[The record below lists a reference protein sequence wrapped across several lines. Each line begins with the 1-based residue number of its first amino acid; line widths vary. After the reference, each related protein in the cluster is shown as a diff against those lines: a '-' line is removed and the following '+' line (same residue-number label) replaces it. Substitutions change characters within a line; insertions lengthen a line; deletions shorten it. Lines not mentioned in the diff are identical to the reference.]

1 MKTVQYSSGSAQQRG
16 ATLLEVL
23 IAVLVLSVG
32 LLGVA
37 ALQASALRNSQSSY
51 ERSQASILTYSLFD
65 AMRADMAN
73 VASYNTGGQLCAPPA
88 GASLRDTQL
97 SDWMGNLKANL
108 GNTVTTCVSI
118 AGCGAAPVAN
128 CVVTIEWNDSRGTG
142 GDPTESITTETRL

>member
-1 MKTVQYSSGSAQQRG
+1 MKLARHRGSRALQRG

-51 ERSQASILTYSLFD
+51 ERSQATILTYSLFD

-73 VASYNTGGQLCAPPA
+73 VATYNTGGQLCAPPA

-97 SDWMGNLKANL
+97 ADWMANLRANL
-108 GNTVTTCVSI
+108 GTAASTCVSV
-118 AGCGAAPVAN
+118 AGCGVAGAD
-128 CVVTIEWNDSRGTG
+128 CEVSIEWDDSRGTG
-142 GDPTESITTETRL
+142 GNATERVTTRTRL